1 MDFKTVLSQLLK
13 AFERHN
19 IRYALM
25 GGLALGAWGVVRAT
39 VDIDFLVHRDDMEK
53 VDLIMKEMGYECK
66 YRSENVSQ
74 YLSPL
79 KIFGEI
85 DFLHAFRTPS
95 LGMLERTEEKR
106 IFDDITIKVLS
117 IEDLIG
123 FKLQAIKNDESR
135 KNMDL
140 ADIEALIAFNREIIN
155 WTLVK
160 EYFELFGFEELFN
173 HLRSKYGN

>member
-1 MDFKTVLSQLLK
+1 MDFKIVLNKLLN
-13 AFERHN
+13 AFKEHN

-25 GGLALGAWGVVRAT
+25 GGLALGAWGVVRGT

-85 DFLHAFRTPS
+85 DFLHAFRTHS
-95 LGMLERTEEKR
+95 LSMLERAEEKV
-106 IFDDITIKVLS
+106 IFDNMTIKVLR

-135 KNMDL
+135 RNKDL

-155 WTLVK
+155 WALVK
-160 EYFELFGFEELFN
+160 EYFELFDFEELFN
-173 HLRSKYGN
+173 DLRSRYGD